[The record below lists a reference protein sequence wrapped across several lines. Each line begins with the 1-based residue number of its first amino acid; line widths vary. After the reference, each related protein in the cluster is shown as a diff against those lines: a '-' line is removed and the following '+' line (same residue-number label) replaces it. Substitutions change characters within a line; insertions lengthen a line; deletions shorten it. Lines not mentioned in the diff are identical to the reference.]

1 MLDLSVIK
9 NEKLRNLVKAS
20 RKFQALSE
28 FQQQKHLQGMQN
40 ISSEQEESLCQF
52 FTDENAKEND
62 EMSNEEKMEIL
73 DQLYNE
79 VVELG
84 EKFTKLLKKEP
95 EKKQR
100 KQDDENMDDLLSSLN
115 K

>member
-28 FQQQKHLQGMQN
+28 FQQQKHLDNMKS
-40 ISSEQEESLCQF
+40 ISSEKEESLCQF

-62 EMSNEEKMEIL
+62 DMTNEEKMQIL

-79 VVELG
+79 VLELG

-100 KQDDENMDDLLSSLN
+100 KKDDENMDDLLASLD

>member
-1 MLDLSVIK
+1 MKSL
-9 NEKLRNLVKAS
+9 
-20 RKFQALSE
+20 
-28 FQQQKHLQGMQN
+28 
-40 ISSEQEESLCQF
+40 SSEKEESLCQF

-62 EMSNEEKMEIL
+62 DMTNEEKMQIL

-79 VVELG
+79 VLELG

-100 KQDDENMDDLLSSLN
+100 KKDDENMDDLLASLD